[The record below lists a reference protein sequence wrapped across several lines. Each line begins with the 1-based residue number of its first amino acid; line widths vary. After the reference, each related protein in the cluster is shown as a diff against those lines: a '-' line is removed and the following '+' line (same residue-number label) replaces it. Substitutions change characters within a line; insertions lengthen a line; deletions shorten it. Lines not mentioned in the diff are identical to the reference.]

1 MEEEQE
7 EAVEKTK
14 EECYEISLEEMRKC
28 EEKHVFELEKL
39 KLEIQKKDDNYADL
53 KVQLSQ
59 KDKILRKT
67 ETKFLEVT
75 HEFQKFIDLTKGFS
89 KGQSEYLLPDINLL
103 QDMLK
108 GAASSCKT

>member
-1 MEEEQE
+1 MEKQQV

-14 EECYEISLEEMRKC
+14 EECHEICLEEIRKC
-28 EEKHVFELEKL
+28 EEKHLLELEKL
-39 KLEIQKKDDNYADL
+39 KLEIQERDDNYAEL

-59 KDKILRKT
+59 KENILKKT
-67 ETKFLEVT
+67 ETKFLEVV
-75 HEFQKFIDLTKGFS
+75 HEFQEFIDLTKGFS

-108 GAASSCKT
+108 GAASSCKK